1 MHFFGAAP
9 PAHQAHRSPGGF
21 RSHEV
26 VLHGAMGVPWGA
38 KSCSSWF
45 SAGFSMFIPWRLM
58 QEFATIHRMW
68 VFLLEKWDDHM
79 LFTTRSLD
87 GYNVI
92 KIMLRLNS
100 SDIWCYMYNMTK
112 YTTIFFG
119 VSNKW
124 QKECIESRGI
134 ELKCIVNT
142 RICLNNVGHTLTFP
156 MSKGK
161 DMTKCSYKPIS
172 LMWLYG

>member
-68 VFLLEKWDDHM
+68 VFFLEKWDDHI

-87 GYNVI
+87 GYSVI

-100 SDIWCYMYNMTK
+100 YDMMLHVWYDKVHYNIFWC
-112 YTTIFFG
+112 
-119 VSNKW
+119 VQ
-124 QKECIESRGI
+124 QKECIESMGI

-142 RICLNNVGHTLTFP
+142 RICLNNVGINTEIP
-156 MSKGK
+156 NVKGEGY
-161 DMTKCSYKPIS
+161 D
-172 LMWLYG
+172 